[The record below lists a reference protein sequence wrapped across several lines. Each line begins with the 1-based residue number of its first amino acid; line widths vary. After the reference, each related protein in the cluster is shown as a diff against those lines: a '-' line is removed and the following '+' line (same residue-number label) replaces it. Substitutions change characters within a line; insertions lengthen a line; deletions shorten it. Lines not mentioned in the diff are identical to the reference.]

1 MLSNPFYELFLP
13 RALRD
18 KLASL
23 SKENWA
29 TTSRVSLRGW
39 GVARS
44 PAGIRS
50 TWPLF
55 TVEKVWLGQPEPS
68 KKQNQGVTAR

>member
-23 SKENWA
+23 GKENWA
-29 TTSRVSLRGW
+29 TKSRVSLRGW
-39 GVARS
+39 DVARS
-44 PAGIRS
+44 PTGIC
-50 TWPLF
+50 TIWPLF
-55 TVEKVWLGQPEPS
+55 IV
-68 KKQNQGVTAR
+68 